1 MTINHKEHGFIHKWP
16 PILGQWLSSKFA
28 VQVNKWVVDW
38 IKGDVR
44 AFMPPHVKRY
54 ILRTYILVAPL
65 DDSGIK
71 FPDKLMRTYQPA
83 ECFLNFY
90 GIKALFPDDFPTY
103 EHEFVNQN
111 RPAVYARLYPIKYL
125 EEFRKYFYYT
135 WMPTKSLE
143 YFRQRARKYY
153 RLLSGYCRYRH
164 PKRKPPKK

>member
-1 MTINHKEHGFIHKWP
+1 MCVLLCHPMSSVIF
-16 PILGQWLSSKFA
+16 LG
-28 VQVNKWVVDW
+28 
-38 IKGDVR
+38 
-44 AFMPPHVKRY
+44 
-54 ILRTYILVAPL
+54 TYILVAPL

-71 FPDKLMRTYQPA
+71 FPDKLMPDISTGRMFSK
-83 ECFLNFY
+83 FLRNK
-90 GIKALFPDDFPTY
+90 GIVPDDFPTY

-143 YFRQRARKYY
+143 YFRQRRRKYY

-164 PKRKPPKK
+164 PKRNRPKSNLCRRAADSDGVHLDGWLADADRHPLTVFAAGADTRVQ